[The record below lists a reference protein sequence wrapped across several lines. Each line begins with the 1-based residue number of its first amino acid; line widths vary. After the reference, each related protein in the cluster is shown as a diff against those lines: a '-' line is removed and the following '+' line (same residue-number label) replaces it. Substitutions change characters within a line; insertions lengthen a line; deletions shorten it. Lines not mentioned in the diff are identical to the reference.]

1 MRPITEFLEKEVTDE
16 FLVKQPSML
25 SRIGMRKEG
34 FGGFVPVI
42 EDYCWTITTKQMRCP
57 NSGVVPIGQG
67 QYRYLT
73 PKETWLLQG
82 YSEADFE
89 AAATVNKK
97 TALYH
102 QAGNSIPVPIF
113 ESLFKEIIK
122 ELKID
127 WELEE
132 TSA

>member
-1 MRPITEFLEKEVTDE
+1 M
-16 FLVKQPSML
+16 KQPSML
-25 SRIGMRKEG
+25 SKIGTKRDG

-42 EDYCWTITTKQMRCP
+42 KDYCWTITTKQMRCP

-67 QYRYLT
+67 RYRYLT

-89 AAATVNKK
+89 ADATVNKK

-113 ESLFKEIIK
+113 ESLFKSILKDLGK
-122 ELKID
+122 E
-127 WELEE
+127 ELIQEQVQL
-132 TSA
+132 SLV

>member
-1 MRPITEFLEKEVTDE
+1 
-16 FLVKQPSML
+16 
-25 SRIGMRKEG
+25 MRKEG